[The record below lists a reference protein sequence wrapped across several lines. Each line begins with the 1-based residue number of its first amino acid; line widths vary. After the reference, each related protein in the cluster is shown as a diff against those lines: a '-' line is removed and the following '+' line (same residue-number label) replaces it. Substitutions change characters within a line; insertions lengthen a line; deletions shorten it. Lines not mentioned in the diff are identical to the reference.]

1 MENNSSSKRI
11 VFIDWLRFIV
21 VFSLIPFHAA
31 ISYTGGGNVFVYDE
45 HIRTSI
51 KNGTLTWNAGPAFMR
66 YFTMFFDNWFMHL
79 LFLIAGIT
87 TALALCKR
95 TPQEYVQERSRRLLW
110 PYTIGILTVI
120 PAQSWLR
127 ALCFNRFDG
136 NFFAFYPHF
145 FNGINQG
152 PSSVGN
158 FEWGHFW
165 FLIYLFVF
173 SMISLPLFMKIIQKE
188 KSSIVYKTAAAISNG
203 KGVFLFAI
211 WFSILEAAFRPGW
224 PGFQNLINDWAN
236 FSVYLSFFI
245 LGFIVGRFNSVLE
258 SIERNRHIALFLG
271 IFAFLCRI
279 TIYRICTVEDG
290 YTIANMVV
298 QGFRGVASY
307 GFVLAAIGYG
317 KKLLDSESK
326 CMNLIR
332 DISFP
337 LYFLHFF
344 FVSAITYLLIG
355 TGLSIW
361 FRWFIT
367 IISTSCIILLFTLL
381 ARYIPLL
388 RNFFSL
394 SKPQK

>member
-1 MENNSSSKRI
+1 LEEISTSKRI

-21 VFSLIPFHAA
+21 VFLLIPFHAA

-51 KNGTLTWNAGPAFMR
+51 ENGTLTWNAGPAFMR
-66 YFTMFFDNWFMHL
+66 YFTMFLDNWFMHL
-79 LFLIAGIT
+79 LFLLAGIT

-95 TPQEYVQERSRRLLW
+95 TPLEYVQERFCRLLW

-127 ALCFNRFDG
+127 ALCFGRFNG

-152 PSSVGN
+152 PTSVGN

-173 SMISLPLFMKIIQKE
+173 SMISLPLFMKIIQKG
-188 KSSIVYKTAAAISNG
+188 KGSIIYKTAMAISNG
-203 KGVFLFAI
+203 ERVLLFAV

-236 FSVYLSFFI
+236 FSVYLSYFI
-245 LGFIVGRFNSVLE
+245 LGFIVGRFTSVLE
-258 SIERNRHIALFLG
+258 SIERNRHKAFFLG
-271 IFAFLCRI
+271 FSAFLCRI
-279 TIYRICTVEDG
+279 IIYRICTVQDG
-290 YTIANMVV
+290 YTIANIVV
-298 QGFRGVASY
+298 QGFRGAASY

-317 KKLLDSESK
+317 KRLLNNESK
-326 CMNLIR
+326 YMNLIR
-332 DISFP
+332 DLSFP

-344 FVSAITYLLIG
+344 FVSAVTYLLIG
-355 TGLSIW
+355 TGLSTW

-367 IISTSCIILLFTLL
+367 IISTSCIILLFTLP
-381 ARYIPLL
+381 ARHIYLF
-388 RNFFSL
+388 RNFFGL
-394 SKPQK
+394 NKVQN